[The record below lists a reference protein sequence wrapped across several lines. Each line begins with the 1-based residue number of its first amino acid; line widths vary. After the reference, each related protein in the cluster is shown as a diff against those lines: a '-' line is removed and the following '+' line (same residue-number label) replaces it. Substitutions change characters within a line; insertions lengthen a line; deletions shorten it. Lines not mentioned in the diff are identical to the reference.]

1 MSMIAGSKIESL
13 LIEMESDWMPP
24 AFSVFRLLADSG
36 GNTLLITHD
45 HVLEREF

>member
-24 AFSVFRLLADSG
+24 AFSMSRLPGSLWGENHSADHG
-36 GNTLLITHD
+36 
-45 HVLEREF
+45 VELEF